1 MGGRTRRSTVGVVD
15 LARELGVSTA
25 TVSRALNG
33 SAAVR
38 PELAERIRQHA
49 AEQGYVPNRL
59 ARGLSASISRAFVG
73 FVIPYVDTPAYSGV
87 AAECSR
93 LLSTGGTQM
102 ILTVTQNEP
111 ERELQQLR
119 ELVASRIAGLIIAPS
134 TGVLE
139 ESRAI
144 LRGLPVV
151 ELHRSCDV
159 GAPGVFADDEGVM
172 GDAVTHLVELGHTDI
187 AYLGTPKALSHGA
200 MRLRAV
206 SGALERAGLD
216 PARMRVRLV
225 EPNRENGR
233 LGVHELL
240 DGPTRPT
247 ALVVGGGA
255 LSVGAAEAVRARG
268 LRLPD
273 DLSLVVYGDPAWF
286 SLSDPPL
293 TAVSVPYDRLASEAA
308 TLLSGLLDG
317 ADVEA
322 VPHLLAPPLRV
333 AGSTGPPPA
342 T

>member
-1 MGGRTRRSTVGVVD
+1 
-15 LARELGVSTA
+15 
-25 TVSRALNG
+25 
-33 SAAVR
+33 
-38 PELAERIRQHA
+38 
-49 AEQGYVPNRL
+49 
-59 ARGLSASISRAFVG
+59 
-73 FVIPYVDTPAYSGV
+73 
-87 AAECSR
+87 
-93 LLSTGGTQM
+93 
-102 ILTVTQNEP
+102 
-111 ERELQQLR
+111 
-119 ELVASRIAGLIIAPS
+119 
-134 TGVLE
+134 
-139 ESRAI
+139 
-144 LRGLPVV
+144 
-151 ELHRSCDV
+151 
-159 GAPGVFADDEGVM
+159 M